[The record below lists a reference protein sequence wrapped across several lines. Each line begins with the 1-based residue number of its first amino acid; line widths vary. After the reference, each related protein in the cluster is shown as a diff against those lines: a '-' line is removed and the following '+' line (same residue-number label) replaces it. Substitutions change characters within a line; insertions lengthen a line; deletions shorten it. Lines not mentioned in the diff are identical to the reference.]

1 MATQPDSPTQ
11 TASIKTV
18 AIATGVAAVIAGI
31 IAVIVVLPA
40 EYGIDPLGTGAA
52 LGITG
57 LADAND
63 SALENSDEAY
73 RRQSIEFVL
82 EPFQSIEYKYHLKQ
96 GESMSYA
103 WKATGEIEYDM
114 HAEPFDMESEADV
127 PTYDKGTTASAQG
140 SYQAEFT
147 GIHGWFWEN
156 QTFEEVILTIEAA
169 GFFTATTLFRDGG
182 AFEQEVPARLE

>member
-1 MATQPDSPTQ
+1 MATPPDSPAQ
-11 TASIKTV
+11 TVSMKTV
-18 AIATGVAAVIAGI
+18 AIATGVAAVIAGVVA
-31 IAVIVVLPA
+31 IAIVLPA

-52 LGITG
+52 LGLAG

-73 RRQSIEFVL
+73 RHQSIEFVL
-82 EPFQSIEYKYHLKQ
+82 EPFQSIEYKYHLKE
-96 GESMSYA
+96 GERMSYA
-103 WKATGEIEYDM
+103 WKATSEIEYDM
-114 HAEPFDMESEADV
+114 HAEPHDMVSEADV
-127 PTYDKGTTASAQG
+127 PTYDKGTAASAQG
-140 SYQAEFT
+140 TYHAEFT

-156 QTFEEVILTIEAA
+156 QSFEEVVLTVDAA